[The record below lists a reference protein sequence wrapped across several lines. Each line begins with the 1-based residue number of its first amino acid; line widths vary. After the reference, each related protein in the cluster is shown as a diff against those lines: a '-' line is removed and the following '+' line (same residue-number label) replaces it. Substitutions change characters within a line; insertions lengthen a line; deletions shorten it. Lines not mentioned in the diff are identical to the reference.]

1 MTPAGPSP
9 WPGEGVEALENRRVS
24 CRSLGFESLFFRR
37 CEVSRYL
44 QGEPALRVRVLFIW
58 SEVGRRRWGSTA
70 KASAAIE
77 IFGTTLKVG
86 RRSVESFQAGP
97 GAYRVSSFA
106 RSDGRH
112 SAEARV
118 HREEDQRDRR
128 LRGEFDPARGTAK
141 RRDVRGDKK
150 NMPSYSYRRKA
161 AGNQTV
167 AAWIESRFD
176 KNFPGYKVE
185 VLDGDGKKV
194 HGKTLLSTVRD
205 TYS

>member
-1 MTPAGPSP
+1 MPKLEFTEKKISVI
-9 WPGEGVEALENRRVS
+9 EGFA
-24 CRSLGFESLFFRR
+24 
-37 CEVSRYL
+37 
-44 QGEPALRVRVLFIW
+44 VRVLH
-58 SEVGRRRWGSTA
+58 S
-70 KASAAIE
+70 
-77 IFGTTLKVG
+77 
-86 RRSVESFQAGP
+86 GP
-97 GAYRVSSFA
+97 
-106 RSDGRH
+106 
-112 SAEARV
+112 
-118 HREEDQRDRR
+118 
-128 LRGEFDPARGTAK
+128 GTAK
-141 RRDVRGDKK
+141 GRDVRGDKK